1 MKDIVHQK
9 LNQTVQLLNE
19 EGVGRRVRV
28 RVLR

>member
-19 EGVGRRVRV
+19 EGVSRRM
-28 RVLR
+28 

>member
-19 EGVGRRVRV
+19 EGVGRRM
-28 RVLR
+28 